1 MKDLLKTIG
10 KIIKNHK
17 VLCHYIGVWFL
28 TFLVWSILS
37 HCSNMILQEIIRIM
51 MVVVVLYSLQF
62 FKIGMKGNKS
72 LIQKYKDQFLDKI
85 FLFGF
90 VIYMALFA
98 LLVMNMTNYGVSDVL
113 FAIYNSFIFA
123 ACWEEILMRGCY
135 FDELR
140 KKHSIIISALFCG
153 LIFIT
158 LHFPQMI
165 FAHTVQP
172 NEFLIVALQGMYRGT
187 ILCIVNLLSENIFI
201 TAICHFN
208 FGYLSDIFGLL
219 VTVPLIILKAVNK
232 VTSNP

>member
-1 MKDLLKTIG
+1 MKDLFNPIY

-17 VLCHYIGVWFL
+17 VLFHYIGLWLL
-28 TFLVWSILS
+28 TYLVWSIFS
-37 HCSNMILQEIIRIM
+37 HCSNMIIVEIIRII

-62 FKIGMKGNKS
+62 FKIGMKGSKN
-72 LIQKYKDQFLDKI
+72 LIQKYKNQFFDKT

-98 LLVMNMTNYGVSDVL
+98 LLVMNMAGYRLSDVL

-140 KKHSIIISALFCG
+140 KKHSIIVSALLCG
-153 LIFIT
+153 LIFET
-158 LHFPQMI
+158 LHYPQMI

-172 NEFLIVALQGMYRGT
+172 DEFLLSVLQGVYRGS
-187 ILCIVNLLSENIFI
+187 ILCFVNLLSENIFI

-208 FGYLSDIFGLL
+208 FGYLQDVFGLFM
-219 VTVPLIILKAVNK
+219 TIPLIFMKAKDK
-232 VTSNP
+232 VMDNL

>member
-1 MKDLLKTIG
+1 MKDLLETIG

-17 VLCHYIGVWFL
+17 VLFHYIGVWLL
-28 TFLVWSILS
+28 TYLVWLIFF
-37 HCSNMILQEIIRIM
+37 HYSNTIFVEIVKII
-51 MVVVVLYSLQF
+51 MVVLILYSLQF
-62 FKIGMKGNKS
+62 FKIGMKGNKN
-72 LIQKYKDQFLDKI
+72 LIQKYKDQFFDKT

-98 LLVMNMTNYGVSDVL
+98 LLVMNMTNYGVSNVL

-172 NEFLIVALQGMYRGT
+172 NEFLIVVLQGMYRGT
-187 ILCIVNLLSENIFI
+187 ILCFVNLLSENIFI

-208 FGYLSDIFGLL
+208 FGYLSDIFGIL

-232 VTSNP
+232 VTDNP

>member
-1 MKDLLKTIG
+1 MEDLLKTTS

-17 VLCHYIGVWFL
+17 VLFHYIGLWLL

-37 HCSNMILQEIIRIM
+37 HCSNMIIEEIIRIM

-62 FKIGMKGNKS
+62 FKIGMKGHKS
-72 LIQKYKDQFLDKI
+72 LIQKYKNQFLDKT

-98 LLVMNMTNYGVSDVL
+98 LMVMDMADYRLSDVL
-113 FAIYNSFIFA
+113 FAIYNNFIFA

-140 KKHSIIISALFCG
+140 KKHSIIVSALICG
-153 LIFIT
+153 LIFYT

-172 NEFLIVALQGMYRGT
+172 DEFLLSSLQGIYRGS
-187 ILCIVNLLSENIFI
+187 ILCFVNLLSENIFI

-208 FGYLSDIFGLL
+208 FGYLQDVFGL
-219 VTVPLIILKAVNK
+219 VMTIPLIFMK
-232 VTSNP
+232 VKDKVMDDL